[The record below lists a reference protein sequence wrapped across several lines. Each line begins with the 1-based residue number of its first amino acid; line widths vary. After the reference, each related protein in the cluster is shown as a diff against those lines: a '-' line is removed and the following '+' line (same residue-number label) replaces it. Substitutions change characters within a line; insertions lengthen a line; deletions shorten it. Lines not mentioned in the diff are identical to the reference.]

1 MWPLCVIDLC
11 ESFLPLDFVNEQVKM
26 IVENIVSRSG
36 ILPFCTKIVATHN
49 KALLGAA
56 DHVVVMRCGEI
67 VASGPLNSD
76 KVAACSAW
84 YIC

>member
-1 MWPLCVIDLC
+1 M
-11 ESFLPLDFVNEQVKM
+11 SEQVKM
-26 IVENIVSRSG
+26 IVENIVSRAG

-67 VASGPLNSD
+67 VASGPLNNE

-84 YIC
+84 CRC